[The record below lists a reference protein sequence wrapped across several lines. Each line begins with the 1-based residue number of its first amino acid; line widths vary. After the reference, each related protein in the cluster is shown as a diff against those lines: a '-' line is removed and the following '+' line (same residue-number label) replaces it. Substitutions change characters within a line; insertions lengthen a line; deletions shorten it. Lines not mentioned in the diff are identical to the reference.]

1 MAQVKKSEV
10 RERIL
15 AAAAGLFAE
24 RGYAGATIGQ
34 IAKAAGIA
42 PSSVYVYFKSKLEIV
57 FAIYDPWLKEHLE
70 LLAREVEALA
80 TAEAKVFRVVQKLW
94 RDIPADRNGFA
105 NNLIQAISSATPE
118 DCYDPALLRWTE
130 QKIASLLRGALPP
143 GPRRRDRLHALR
155 PYPDDGLRRLRREL
169 QHQPRDLL
177 RRCHDRADVRG
188 DPGRVFQ
195 GSLTAGVSSLPARHE
210 R

>member
-80 TAEAKVFRVVQKLW
+80 TAE
-94 RDIPADRNGFA
+94 
-105 NNLIQAISSATPE
+105 
-118 DCYDPALLRWTE
+118 
-130 QKIASLLRGALPP
+130 
-143 GPRRRDRLHALR
+143 
-155 PYPDDGLRRLRREL
+155 
-169 QHQPRDLL
+169 
-177 RRCHDRADVRG
+177 
-188 DPGRVFQ
+188 
-195 GSLTAGVSSLPARHE
+195 
-210 R
+210 

>member
-143 GPRRRDRLHALR
+143 NRAAEIDCMRFAHILMMAFDGFAVNYSINRAI
-155 PYPDDGLRRLRREL
+155 YCDDAMVEQMCGAILGGLQE
-169 QHQPRDLL
+169 
-177 RRCHDRADVRG
+177 
-188 DPGRVFQ
+188 
-195 GSLTAGVSSLPARHE
+195 E
-210 R
+210 

>member
-143 GPRRRDRLHALR
+143 
-155 PYPDDGLRRLRREL
+155 
-169 QHQPRDLL
+169 
-177 RRCHDRADVRG
+177 DRAAEIDCMRFAHILMMAFDGFAVNYSINRAIYCDDAMIEQMCG
-188 DPGRVFQ
+188 AIL
-195 GSLTAGVSSLPARHE
+195 GSSKEG
-210 R
+210 

>member
-57 FAIYDPWLKEHLE
+57 FAIYDPWLKEHLD
-70 LLAREVEALA
+70 LLAREVEALS

-130 QKIASLLRGALPP
+130 QKIASLLRDALPP
-143 GPRRRDRLHALR
+143 
-155 PYPDDGLRRLRREL
+155 
-169 QHQPRDLL
+169 
-177 RRCHDRADVRG
+177 DRAAEIDCMRFAHILMMAFDGFAVNYSINRAIYCDDAMIAQMCG
-188 DPGRVFQ
+188 AILG
-195 GSLTAGVSSLPARHE
+195 GSSKE
-210 R
+210 D

>member
-42 PSSVYVYFKSKLEIV
+42 PSSVYVYFKSKLGIV
-57 FAIYDPWLKEHLE
+57 FAIYEPWLKEHLE
-70 LLAREVEALA
+70 LLAREVEALP
-80 TAEAKVFRVVQKLW
+80 TAEAKVYRVVQKLW
-94 RDIPADRNGFA
+94 RDIPADRNAFA

-143 GPRRRDRLHALR
+143 ARAAEIDCMRFAHILMMAFDGFAVNYSINRAI
-155 PYPDDGLRRLRREL
+155 YCDDAMIEQMCAAILGGSRE
-169 QHQPRDLL
+169 
-177 RRCHDRADVRG
+177 
-188 DPGRVFQ
+188 
-195 GSLTAGVSSLPARHE
+195 E
-210 R
+210 